1 MLGYAAADGTAAG
14 AMIAAALSVFGPP
27 NGRAPA
33 RHLYDTLVEQ
43 GIQLPDWLP
52 LLGSASPLR
61 AGRMFDKWSD
71 SYVLWVDYVHPTDTS
86 SSLSLII
93 DRLWTGQASGLMHH
107 AEPFDASEHLGES
120 GVGGT
125 EDVTLADARATIE
138 TALAAWDVATCAE
151 DSERLYDSFDR
162 DLQALATQRASLLP
176 AGGAPLDTARPT
188 ARQVARHV
196 KRFARGTNVA
206 PTDTVTC
213 MLEWVC
219 RFARGCNDDDPLRW
233 TPEKIGGFLTGYLPN
248 VNIRGDD
255 WYAEMEPIFA
265 AWLDYCA
272 AERDLDRRML
282 AENVATATETFEI
295 LREDGDAGFVMS
307 PEALIMREMMAAG
320 VDLTGPGADTAANAW
335 LQSRIAAMSTSAQ
348 TA

>member
-1 MLGYAAADGTAAG
+1 MGRPDRRPGCGRVTPKGTPPAARRAGRSGRKRKSVHRHASPEARLRRTLLGTAAAVAADPDGLQEAELWASRVQAVLRCCGHHDGACVTQDELLGYAAADGAAAG

-43 GIQLPDWLP
+43 GIQLPEWLP

-61 AGRMFDKWSD
+61 AGRMVDEWGD
-71 SYVLWVDYVHPTDTS
+71 SYVLWVDYVHPTGTS
-86 SSLSLII
+86 NSLSLIV

-138 TALAAWDVATCAE
+138 TALAAWDVAACAE

-188 ARQVARHV
+188 ARQVARH
-196 KRFARGTNVA
+196 R
-206 PTDTVTC
+206 
-213 MLEWVC
+213 
-219 RFARGCNDDDPLRW
+219 
-233 TPEKIGGFLTGYLPN
+233 
-248 VNIRGDD
+248 
-255 WYAEMEPIFA
+255 
-265 AWLDYCA
+265 
-272 AERDLDRRML
+272 
-282 AENVATATETFEI
+282 
-295 LREDGDAGFVMS
+295 
-307 PEALIMREMMAAG
+307 
-320 VDLTGPGADTAANAW
+320 
-335 LQSRIAAMSTSAQ
+335 
-348 TA
+348 